1 MKNTLYNKNKLVK
14 DDYWI
19 KLIMYKWNISKKEAI
34 AVLDKKLSE
43 GYIVTDLD
51 LQKMKKKYL
60 HPVLNKEVD
69 KEIYFNF
76 VLSKDF
82 PEGPPSEKMKQDF

>member
-51 LQKMKKKYL
+51 L
-60 HPVLNKEVD
+60 
-69 KEIYFNF
+69 
-76 VLSKDF
+76 
-82 PEGPPSEKMKQDF
+82 